1 MGIESDETDESPE
14 GWEIVPD
21 PLGQGRGWTAVRLLE
36 DEQGAY
42 EEWCGEFFPTKEY
55 CWQAITLGLGSF
67 AETQPSSPVDDDE
80 GVRP

>member
-1 MGIESDETDESPE
+1 MGIETDEADELPG

-21 PLGQGRGWTAVRLLE
+21 PLGQGRGWTAVRLRE
-36 DEQGAY
+36 DEKGAF

-55 CWQAITLGLGSF
+55 CWQAIVVGLGVFEEEPAS
-67 AETQPSSPVDDDE
+67 QHDDDE